1 MFKVFANFFTRSF
14 IVVVDA
20 NGNIFGVN
28 LGLLDLVHR
37 NSPVNFAYIF
47 TIFNGTVNGIISNLI
62 FNPIN
67 SKGTQISSLQDNRI
81 FTFRYGNMLITFA
94 NFFTRSFIVVVDA
107 NGNIFGVNLRLFD
120 LVHSNGPVNFA
131 YILTIF
137 NGTIFGCISNL
148 IFNPINSKGAQ
159 IGSLQD
165 NRIFTF
171 RYGNM
176 LEVFANFLT
185 RSFIVVVDANG
196 NIFGVNLRLFDF
208 VHSNGPANFAYIL
221 AIFNGT
227 IFGCISNLIFNPINS
242 KVFQISRVKNDRVFT
257 FRYGNMFITFANFFT
272 RSFIVVVD
280 ANRNLS
286 AITVLIA
293 FVRVFFNNRRNFLC
307 RHGNRSIAT

>member
-1 MFKVFANFFTRSF
+1 MFKGFT
-14 IVVVDA
+14 
-20 NGNIFGVN
+20 
-28 LGLLDLVHR
+28 
-37 NSPVNFAYIF
+37 
-47 TIFNGTVNGIISNLI
+47 
-62 FNPIN
+62 
-67 SKGTQISSLQDNRI
+67 
-81 FTFRYGNMLITFA
+81 

-107 NGNIFGVNLRLFD
+107 NGNIFGVNLRLFN
-120 LVHSNGPVNFA
+120 LVHRNSPVNFA

-137 NGTIFGCISNL
+137 NGTVNGIISNL
-148 IFNPINSKGAQ
+148 IFNSINSKGAQ

>member
-1 MFKVFANFFTRSF
+1 MFKGFTNFFTRSF

-28 LGLLDLVHR
+28 LRLFNLVHR
-37 NSPVNFAYIF
+37 NSPVNFAYIL

-94 NFFTRSFIVVVDA
+94 NFFTRSFIVVVDV

-148 IFNPINSKGAQ
+148 IFNPINSKVFQ
-159 IGSLQD
+159 IRSVQD

-176 LEVFANFLT
+176 LEVFANFFT
-185 RSFIVVVDANG
+185 RCFVVVVDANG
-196 NIFGVNLRLFDF
+196 N
-208 VHSNGPANFAYIL
+208 
-221 AIFNGT
+221 
-227 IFGCISNLIFNPINS
+227 
-242 KVFQISRVKNDRVFT
+242 
-257 FRYGNMFITFANFFT
+257 
-272 RSFIVVVD
+272 
-280 ANRNLS
+280 LS
-286 AITVLIA
+286 AITALIA
-293 FVRVFFNNRRNFLC
+293 FVRMFLNNRRNFLC